1 MDIKECYRKMGG
13 DFDDV
18 MQRLGNESF
27 IRRFVIR
34 FLDDPSFQM
43 IKDGIEK
50 KDAELAQVEKQ
61 YQITVE
67 AIRELGQ

>member
-27 IRRFVIR
+27 IQRFVIR
-34 FLDDPSFQM
+34 FLD
-43 IKDGIEK
+43 
-50 KDAELAQVEKQ
+50 
-61 YQITVE
+61 
-67 AIRELGQ
+67 GQKEYFKFKL

>member
-27 IRRFVIR
+27 IQRFVIR

-43 IKDGIEK
+43 IKEGC
-50 KDAELAQVEKQ
+50 
-61 YQITVE
+61 
-67 AIRELGQ
+67 

>member
-13 DFDDV
+13 NFDDV

-27 IRRFVIR
+27 IQRFVIR

-43 IKDGIEK
+43 IKDGIEG
-50 KDAELAQVEKQ
+50 L
-61 YQITVE
+61 
-67 AIRELGQ
+67 